1 MARVE
6 AVVICLLVLAMDVA
20 AGVLGVYAEK
30 AQNQASFRVVGK
42 LFSFHCRVSG
52 NQGAGASSV
61 FRNQAGWPWPP
72 LTRCGWRLQG
82 RHLRILFVEC
92 RQPVRR
98 AYELGMAAAAV
109 LAAAHAIANAAGG
122 CACACSGDKLR
133 RASPNRQ
140 MASFALV
147 LTCDKRFL
155 SSGDCGW
162 SRMVLVVALSLLV
175 LGALP
180 NAKRKLAECG
190 VARHRFLSIGGVLCF
205 VHAPF
210 CAVYYASASAAAR
223 EARRDATHV

>member
-147 LTCDKRFL
+147 LTWYVTTL
-155 SSGDCGW
+155 
-162 SRMVLVVALSLLV
+162 VALHCIALHCQGGMMSFTDSCMHPPLQRVENKRGTLPLEQITLDFIIAILL
-175 LGALP
+175 
-180 NAKRKLAECG
+180 
-190 VARHRFLSIGGVLCF
+190 
-205 VHAPF
+205 
-210 CAVYYASASAAAR
+210 
-223 EARRDATHV
+223 

>member
-20 AGVLGVYAEK
+20 AGVLGVHAEK
-30 AQNQASFRVVGK
+30 AQN
-42 LFSFHCRVSG
+42 
-52 NQGAGASSV
+52 
-61 FRNQAGWPWPP
+61 
-72 LTRCGWRLQG
+72 QG
-82 RHLRILFVEC
+82 RHLRILFIEC

-98 AYELGMAAAAV
+98 AYELGIAAAAV
-109 LAAAHAIANAAGG
+109 LAAAHAIANVAGG

-147 LTCDKRFL
+147 LT
-155 SSGDCGW
+155 W
-162 SRMVLVVALSLLV
+162 MVLVVALALLV

-190 VARHRFLSIGGVLCF
+190 VPRHRFLSIGGVLCF
-205 VHAPF
+205 VHALF

-223 EARRDATHV
+223 EDRRAAPHV

>member
-52 NQGAGASSV
+52 NQGRGQGLRPYSGIRLAG
-61 FRNQAGWPWPP
+61 RGPWLP

-122 CACACSGDKLR
+122 CACACSGDKIR

-147 LTCDKRFL
+147 LTWYVTTL
-155 SSGDCGW
+155 
-162 SRMVLVVALSLLV
+162 VALHCI
-175 LGALP
+175 ALP
-180 NAKRKLAECG
+180 GWDDEL
-190 VARHRFLSIGGVLCF
+190 HRFL
-205 VHAPF
+205 HASSTPLQR
-210 CAVYYASASAAAR
+210 V
-223 EARRDATHV
+223 ENGK

>member
-42 LFSFHCRVSG
+42 LFSFHCR
-52 NQGAGASSV
+52 
-61 FRNQAGWPWPP
+61 
-72 LTRCGWRLQG
+72 G

-147 LTCDKRFL
+147 LT
-155 SSGDCGW
+155 W
-162 SRMVLVVALSLLV
+162 MVLVVALSLLV

-223 EARRDATHV
+223 EARRDAPHV